1 MDFAGKAEEHVKELK
16 QLLEAAEQR
25 ISEETSRRAEEK
37 RLYEEEIV
45 RVREEGKRGVE
56 EVSKMTKEI
65 AQRLKEEAS
74 RRDEEKRSYV
84 EEIKRVREEGSERVE
99 QVANMAKEINQQVMA
114 EAIQRA
120 EEKRIHNEEIERIK
134 NEGNRREEEIFKHAE
149 DATKKAQ
156 EAIALALA
164 GKEEAER
171 RSANLMQEAEEKI
184 QKAVE
189 EAMMRV
195 ERRKGKGN
203 THTKIQYTATRNSE
217 ELPDSDVDVEV
228 VEDLVRTPI
237 AEPSNRGIDA
247 RGMDQRDEQK
257 VTFFELPVAF
267 WLKISIRDLC
277 SPWR

>member
-25 ISEETSRRAEEK
+25 TSEEMARRAEEK

-45 RVREEGKRGVE
+45 KVREEGKRRVE

-84 EEIKRVREEGSERVE
+84 EEMKRVREEGSERVE
-99 QVANMAKEINQQVMA
+99 RVANMAEGINRQVKE
-114 EAIQRA
+114 EAMRRD

-134 NEGNRREEEIFKHAE
+134 NEGNRREEEIFKRAE

-156 EAIALALA
+156 EAIAVALA

-195 ERRKGKGN
+195 EQRKGGGG
-203 THTKIQYTATRNSE
+203 THTKIQYTTTRNSE
-217 ELPDSDVDVEV
+217 ELPDSDVDVGV
-228 VEDLVRTPI
+228 VEDLVRIP
-237 AEPSNRGIDA
+237 EPSNRGIDA
-247 RGMDQRDEQK
+247 RGMDQRVEQK

-267 WLKISIRDLC
+267 WLKISIRDPCNL
-277 SPWR
+277 WR